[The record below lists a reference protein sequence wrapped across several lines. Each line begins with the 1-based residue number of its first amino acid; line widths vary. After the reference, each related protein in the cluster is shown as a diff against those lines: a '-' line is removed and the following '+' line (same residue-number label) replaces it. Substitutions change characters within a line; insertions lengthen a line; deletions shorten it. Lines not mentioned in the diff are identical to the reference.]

1 MVPAGPVAR
10 PLATFTM
17 DPDRRALLTNAGV
30 RNSLDVLRVGD
41 GFESVSAWDAMKKEE
56 ERIALKTGSQS
67 VDAVIGGGFACGSVS
82 ELAGPPGLGKT
93 QFGMQLC
100 INVQLPIS
108 QGGADGQ
115 AIYIDTEGSFSV
127 KRVAEMAQ
135 SAITK
140 MGMTSQVT
148 LEHMLNNIKL
158 FRVHDHIQQ
167 IALLNQ
173 LENVL
178 SKAPR
183 IKLIVLDSIAF
194 HFRFGF
200 GDMGLR
206 SRLLTSSAQI
216 LRKLAGTY
224 SVCILVINQ
233 MTTKIIKVGLEDC
246 SALVPALGDSWG
258 HACTSR
264 LILYMQ
270 NNTRHAMLVKSPN
283 LPEAVA
289 EYAISEGG
297 IQDVS
302 QE

>member
-17 DPDRRALLTNAGV
+17 DPDRRALLSNAGV
-30 RNSLDVLRVGD
+30 RNSLDVLRMGGSALEPSLSKQAGPD
-41 GFESVSAWDAMKKEE
+41 GFESVSAWDAMKKEH
-56 ERIALKTGSQS
+56 ERVALTTGSQA

-93 QFGMQLC
+93 QFGMQMC
-100 INVQLPIS
+100 INVQLPVCR
-108 QGGADGQ
+108 GGADGQ

-135 SAITK
+135 SAIAK
-140 MGMTSQVT
+140 MDMTSKVT

-167 IALLNQ
+167 MALLNQ
-173 LENVL
+173 LEHVL
-178 SKAPR
+178 SKQ
-183 IKLIVLDSIAF
+183 
-194 HFRFGF
+194 GF

-289 EYAISEGG
+289 EYAISESG
-297 IQDVS
+297 IQDVPR
-302 QE
+302 E